1 MLTLGPKRCIVLC
14 CAALRCAVMSANEQK
29 DTVFQAIKSGAEE
42 YLVKPVTKKEVQNIW
57 QYVWK
62 RLQAQQ
68 EVPQQQLQQAA
79 ILAAQAQQVGAAAGC
94 NAAAIATPADVVTPD
109 SANWQVF
116 DVGCCILLMWCCIP
130 HVGLESTHPQAQ
142 QSQVCN
148 NRHRCAM
155 VDGMHSHHPRH
166 RVCIHISAIY

>member
-1 MLTLGPKRCIVLC
+1 
-14 CAALRCAVMSANEQK
+14 MSANEQK

-68 EVPQQQLQQAA
+68 ERPQQQQLQQQAA

-94 NAAAIATPADVVTPD
+94 AAAAIATPADVLTPD

-116 DVGCCILLMWCCIP
+116 DGGCCISCSCGAVYLTWDWSPPTRKLNSRRGAR
-130 HVGLESTHPQAQ
+130 VGGVH
-142 QSQVCN
+142 
-148 NRHRCAM
+148 
-155 VDGMHSHHPRH
+155 GHHPRH